1 MTEQEAI
8 SLAKT
13 HLDEPAKSGASA
25 GDAVRINQDYLKRNA
40 EWLRKVQAM
49 IEPRLGI
56 PIPPI
61 DETATIPHWLV
72 SFTVFAGKGKASEL
86 QHRTF
91 RIYDDGRVEQLPV
104 FSQHEVK
111 RED

>member
-1 MTEQEAI
+1 MTEEEAI
-8 SLAKT
+8 SLAKS
-13 HLDEPAKSGASA
+13 HLEDPAKSAASA
-25 GDAVRINQDYLKRNA
+25 GHAVRIDQDYLKRNA
-40 EWLRKVQAM
+40 NWLRNMRKK
-49 IEPRLGI
+49 IEPKLGI
-56 PIPPI
+56 PFPPI
-61 DETATIPHWLV
+61 DETAATPHWLV

-111 RED
+111 RQD

>member
-1 MTEQEAI
+1 MTKDEAI
-8 SLAKT
+8 SLAKS
-13 HLDEPAKSGASA
+13 HLDEPAQSAASA
-25 GDAVRINQDYLKRNA
+25 GHAVRIDQDYLKRNA
-40 EWLRKVQAM
+40 EWLGKMRTM

-56 PIPPI
+56 PLPPI
-61 DETATIPHWLV
+61 DETATVSHWLV
-72 SFTVFAGKGKASEL
+72 SFTVFAGKAETSEL

-104 FSQHEVK
+104 ISQHEVK